1 MIWHP
6 LYFSHSSLLDIFWP
20 TKHFLLL
27 LIPEV
32 LFLPVSTKL
41 LHSLKSPHY
50 PMAKSNHLPPSHSL
64 ASYSASLLFLA
75 HMYCNLGFPRWLFGK
90 ESACKQET
98 WVRSLSQED
107 PLEKEMVTH
116 SNILAWRIPQTEEL
130 CRLQCM
136 EAQKSWTQLS
146 NQTTTNII
154 LASNMFVF
162 FS

>member
-1 MIWHP
+1 MKQGETRRTTE
-6 LYFSHSSLLDIFWP
+6 P
-20 TKHFLLL
+20 TVKTKEEDGLAVRNLPANVEDAGS
-27 LIPEV
+27 IPD
-32 LFLPVSTKL
+32 
-41 LHSLKSPHY
+41 
-50 PMAKSNHLPPSHSL
+50 
-64 ASYSASLLFLA
+64 
-75 HMYCNLGFPRWLFGK
+75 
-90 ESACKQET
+90 
-98 WVRSLSQED
+98 QED